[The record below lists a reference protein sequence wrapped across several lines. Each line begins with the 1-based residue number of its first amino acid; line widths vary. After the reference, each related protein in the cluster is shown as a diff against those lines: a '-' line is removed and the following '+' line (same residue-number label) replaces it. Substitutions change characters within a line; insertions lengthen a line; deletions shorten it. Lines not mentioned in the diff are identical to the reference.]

1 MTRTILI
8 LLLCACTTICVKAQE
23 SKDSLVHQLQEV
35 VVTNNNPV
43 TKLHGTSLVS
53 TIAGSPLQALGTCI
67 DVLRQLPMIQIDD
80 KNVSVIGK
88 GVPEIYIDGRPLRN
102 NDELVRL
109 QSDDIKAVE
118 LEMAPGARYGSDAQA
133 VLKIITKRNF
143 LDGFSLTNRGEMN
156 VRRKVSAMDMLNL
169 NYRSGA
175 WDFFTDAVFNRD
187 HTVIK
192 GTTTNRLVYDGRPA
206 VVGTSHF
213 KNFPV
218 NVWFV
223 EPGFNYFKDSLSF
236 GGYYH
241 FNREH
246 ADDSNSGTEW
256 LDDNLAVE
264 RIHNRLINAYSHR
277 GSVYF
282 ENIFGRKYTLH
293 FDGDYKYSKSD
304 NAISTSYPNAANRQV
319 NSSDTR
325 KSSLWA
331 GKLTLD
337 FPLLNGMMSVGTQ
350 DSYTRTSLD
359 YRMLNPDV
367 AEYVSSSATD
377 ARQTSLA
384 TLASWTRSFGK
395 FTLSAGLRYEFVDYD
410 FNVDGVRDDDVSRH
424 DNLLT
429 PDISLSWDFNERAQI
444 SLSYKM
450 NTVKPPY
457 SQLTGSVTY
466 AGLNELEGGN
476 PALRDEHRH
485 NIQLFA
491 TWQNFM
497 LQTVY
502 SRSLDSY
509 GFVKSVY
516 SAPTLQ
522 LLMRPVNLDI
532 SDLNIYLVWEKKI
545 RAWTSSFTVG
555 MTKQWLAYERQKYN
569 KPIFAYYFDN
579 TISLPWGIMMTA
591 NVNGQSAG
599 HMSTNYFGASCFV
612 MNMSLGKSF
621 LNKSL
626 TLKISAT
633 DIFNT
638 RNNYWSMNT
647 CGVSVDRQQTY
658 DSRGIKLS
666 LAYRLRPYKSRYQGK
681 NASDAEMSRL

>member
-43 TKLHGTSLVS
+43 TKLHGTSLFS

-109 QSDDIKAVE
+109 QSDNIKAVE
-118 LEMAPGARYGSDAQA
+118 LELAPGARYDSDTQA
-133 VLKIITKRNF
+133 VLKITTKRNF
-143 LDGFSLTNRGEMN
+143 LDGLSLTDRGEVN

-175 WDFFTDAVFNRD
+175 WDFFADGVFNHNR
-187 HTVIK
+187 TVIK
-192 GTTTNRLVYDGRPA
+192 GTTSNSLVYDGESMVIGNSHYKDFPA
-206 VVGTSHF
+206 
-213 KNFPV
+213 

-223 EPGFNYFKDSLSF
+223 EPGFNYIKDSLSF

-246 ADDSNSGTEW
+246 ADNSNSGTEW
-256 LDDNLAVE
+256 LNDNPAVK

-282 ENIFGRKYTLH
+282 ENTFGGKYTLH

-304 NAISTSYPNAANRQV
+304 NDISTSYPNATNRQV
-319 NSSDTR
+319 NSFDTR
-325 KSSLWA
+325 KSSLLA

-337 FPLLNGMMSVGTQ
+337 FPLLNGTMSVGTQ

-359 YRMLNPDV
+359 YRMLNADV
-367 AEYVSSSATD
+367 AEYVPSSATD

-384 TLASWTRSFGK
+384 TFASWTRSFGK
-395 FTLSAGLRYEFVDYD
+395 FALSAGLRYEFVDYD

-429 PDISLSWDFNERAQI
+429 PDISLSWDFNERSQI
-444 SLSYKM
+444 SLSYKV

-491 TWQNFM
+491 TWRDFM

-516 SAPTLQ
+516 PAPTLQ

-532 SDLNIYLVWEKKI
+532 SDLNIYLGWEKKI
-545 RAWTSSFTVG
+545 SVWTPSLTVG
-555 MTKQWLAYERQKYN
+555 MTKQWLAYGGLQYD
-569 KPIFAYYFDN
+569 KPILSYSLDN

-591 NVNGQSAG
+591 NINGQSAG
-599 HMSTNYFGASCFV
+599 HISTNYFGASCFV
-612 MNMSLGKSF
+612 MDMSLGKSF

-626 TLKISAT
+626 TLKVSAT

-638 RNNYWSMNT
+638 HNNYWSMST
-647 CGVSVDRQQTY
+647 CGVFVDRRQTY
-658 DSRGIKLS
+658 DRRGIKLT

-681 NASDAEMSRL
+681 NASDAEMNRL

>member
-8 LLLCACTTICVKAQE
+8 SLLFASTTISAEAQE

-35 VVTNNNPV
+35 VVTNNNPI
-43 TKLHGTSLVS
+43 TKLHGTALVS
-53 TIAGSPLQALGTCI
+53 TIAGSPLQDLGTCI

-80 KNVSVIGK
+80 KDVSVIGK
-88 GVPEIYIDGRPLRN
+88 GSPEIYIDGRPLRN
-102 NDELVRL
+102 NEELVRL
-109 QSDDIKAVE
+109 QSDNIKAVE
-118 LEMAPGARYGSDAQA
+118 LEIAPGARYDSDTRA
-133 VLKIITKRNF
+133 VLKITTKRNF
-143 LDGFSLTNRGEMN
+143 LDGLSLTDRGEVN

-175 WDFFTDAVFNRD
+175 WDFFTDAVFNRN

-192 GTTTNRLVYDGRPA
+192 GTTTNSLVYDGEPT

-218 NVWFV
+218 NVWYV

-256 LDDNLAVE
+256 LDNNPPVE
-264 RIHNRLINAYSHR
+264 RIHSRVVNAYSHR

-282 ENIFGRKYTLH
+282 ENVFNGKYTLH

-304 NAISTSYPNAANRQV
+304 NAISTSYPNAASPQV

-337 FPLLNGMMSVGTQ
+337 FPLLNGTMSVGTQ

-359 YRMLNPDV
+359 YRMLNADV
-367 AEYVSSSATD
+367 AEYVPSSATD
-377 ARQTSLA
+377 ARQTLLA
-384 TLASWTRSFGK
+384 AFASWARTLGK
-395 FTLSAGLRYEFVDYD
+395 FSLTAGLRYEFVDYD
-410 FNVDGVRDDDVSRH
+410 FTVDGVRDDDVSRH

-429 PDISLSWDFNERAQI
+429 PDISFSWNFNERSQI

-485 NIQLFA
+485 DIQLLA
-491 TWQNFM
+491 TWRDFM

-509 GFVKSVY
+509 GFVKSLY

-532 SDLNIYLVWEKKI
+532 SNFNVYLGWEKKI
-545 RAWTSSFTVG
+545 RAWTPSLILG
-555 MTKQWLAYERQKYN
+555 MTKQWVAYEGQKYD

-591 NVNGQSAG
+591 NVSGQSAG
-599 HMSTNYFGASCFV
+599 HISTNYFGASCFV
-612 MNMSLGKSF
+612 MDMSLGKSF
-621 LNKSL
+621 FNKSL
-626 TLKISAT
+626 TLKVSAT

-647 CGVSVDRQQTY
+647 CGVFVDRRQTY
-658 DSRGIKLS
+658 DRRGIKLS
-666 LAYRLRPYKSRYQGK
+666 LTYRLRPHKSRYQGK
-681 NASDAEMSRL
+681 NASDTEMNRL